1 MRGHVEF
8 DRPKT
13 LILDVNDTK
22 YSVRYTSFSFY
33 PEVYPG
39 KGSTLTRSRL
49 SIYNGEN
56 LLLLGR
62 FEEKICLRLTGHLT
76 EFAFF
81 HKFVFTN
88 KMFTYIN
95 YDDIFKVSRVLR
107 EGEVK

>member
-8 DRPKT
+8 ERPKT
-13 LILDVNDTK
+13 LILDINDTK

-33 PEVYPG
+33 PDVYPG

-62 FEEKICLRLTGHLT
+62 FEEKISLKLTGHLIDN
-76 EFAFF
+76 EFF
-81 HKFVFTN
+81 HKFIFTS
-88 KMFTYIN
+88 KMFVYVN
-95 YDDIFKVSRVLR
+95 YDDIFRVSRVSR
-107 EGEVK
+107 EGEAK